1 MARLAIFT
9 SEERRLFELPPLFNS
24 VDRKRFFFLPE
35 SLLKETKH
43 FDKPH
48 NEVVKSDIHST
59 DTHGYT
65 EGIFGTAYFL
75 GLKML

>member
-24 VDRKRFFFLPE
+24 VDRKRFFFLQE

-43 FDKPH
+43 FNKPH
-48 NEVVKSDIHST
+48 NKVCDRSGAERNDSIDEK
-59 DTHGYT
+59 
-65 EGIFGTAYFL
+65 IFNYYLAPY
-75 GLKML
+75 